1 MTLVR
6 TSKMATVNICDRTQ
20 AGQTKRLRFHS
31 INFAENV
38 VSLKEKICKEID
50 RELNNIGNTQT
61 LLKHFSECKNCSEKS
76 ASFSFFKKL
85 CT

>member
-38 VSLKEKICKEID
+38 VSLKEKICKETD

-61 LLKHFSECKNCSEKS
+61 FTSLNVKTILKSQQALAF
-76 ASFSFFKKL
+76 
-85 CT
+85 